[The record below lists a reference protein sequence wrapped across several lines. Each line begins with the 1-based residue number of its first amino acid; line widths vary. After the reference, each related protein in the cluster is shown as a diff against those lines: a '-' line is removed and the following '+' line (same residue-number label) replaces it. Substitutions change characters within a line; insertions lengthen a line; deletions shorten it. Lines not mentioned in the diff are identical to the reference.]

1 MSMIENYI
9 GKIIPFKKTPPPA
22 WNFYE
27 SIDELPIWNWNMVN
41 EKGDFTYLKKNRI
54 NGQVTKEEYA
64 NLKEQWEKLFADY
77 IDRFKFSKN
86 FLTIFDKKKEIMQ
99 WQKQYAETGDKSVF
113 TFIKFAERELAELE
127 KEKTGSDFLETKS
140 ILQQFLGYR
149 IDAKLTS
156 VAEFYTDLRRL
167 QERNKRTT

>member
-1 MSMIENYI
+1 MS
-9 GKIIPFKKTPPPA
+9 KIKKSKTSPVAAPPD
-22 WNFYE
+22 WDLYE

-41 EKGDFTYLKKNRI
+41 EKGDYTYVKKNRV
-54 NGQVTKEEYA
+54 NAQVTKEEYA
-64 NLKEQWEKLFADY
+64 NLKIQWEKLFAEY
-77 IDRFKFSKN
+77 IDRFKFSPT
-86 FLTIFDKKKEIMQ
+86 FLTILEKKKEVMQ

-113 TFIKFAERELAELE
+113 TFIKFAERELSELE

-149 IDAKLTS
+149 IDPKLTS